1 MLNVI
6 YAQCHKY
13 AFMLSVIM
21 LNVIHAQSHKYAFYA
36 EWAKMIFS
44 LITLSING
52 IFEIL
57 SKNDIQH
64 NDSVSKIPFV
74 LSVVMLSV
82 IMLRVVPPSFANV
95 HEPWG
100 RFVKRRLVLSSSFRS
115 DQIYKYER
123 YDFGHTLLCYLSR
136 TWMFNKPVS
145 EGKSFTTPKTDI
157 YAETPLLLCPSVLP
171 EKLQEWFD
179 GGGADKDGKPVSVRH
194 CPSSVRKVNTL
205 SLWRD
210 SNTRPRKYRSS
221 VLPLCW
227 QGPMS

>member
-1 MLNVI
+1 MPNVVYARCLKYALYAECHNSECHNAECHLCCVSQICHLCWMSFMPSVTIMPFMLSVIMLNVI

-100 RFVKRRLVLSSSFRS
+100 RFVKRRLVLSSSFRC
-115 DQIYKYER
+115 DQIY
-123 YDFGHTLLCYLSR
+123 
-136 TWMFNKPVS
+136 
-145 EGKSFTTPKTDI
+145 
-157 YAETPLLLCPSVLP
+157 
-171 EKLQEWFD
+171 
-179 GGGADKDGKPVSVRH
+179 
-194 CPSSVRKVNTL
+194 
-205 SLWRD
+205 
-210 SNTRPRKYRSS
+210 
-221 VLPLCW
+221 
-227 QGPMS
+227 